1 MNLKEL
7 FSLRTVRKKI
17 IMTSKL
23 AGAVLIASYIFSIHA
38 SAEPDVSLLIWLA
51 FVIPLILAVDFL
63 MGRFLSDPVSRL
75 NEAARRLADLDFS
88 DPCRITSEDEF
99 GELSASLCRMSE
111 NLQQTLARLESANSQ
126 LEDTNARLEDA
137 NSQLEDT
144 NARLEDANS
153 QLEDTNARLEDANS
167 RLEDTNARL
176 EDANSQLE
184 DANARL
190 AADVVEK
197 QRLLAERK
205 DLTDSLSHEMKTPVG
220 VIRAYAEGI
229 QDETDEA
236 MRQRYTDIIISET
249 ERMSDLITTL
259 LDLSALESGASELVM
274 ETFDFV
280 ELVETAAGR
289 LLTDIPDAD
298 FQLEYELPEEK
309 IFVKTDRKRME
320 QVLDNLIL
328 NARKHVCPGGRLELS
343 LTMRGELLHFS
354 VLNEGSPIPE
364 EILPRIWT
372 KFYRNP
378 DAEYHGS
385 GLGLSIVAQ
394 ILSMQGLD
402 YGVKNMPDGVMFYFS
417 IPGTYISFLEHRS
430 PL

>member
-1 MNLKEL
+1 MKEL

-126 LEDTNARLEDA
+126 LEDSNL
-137 NSQLEDT
+137 
-144 NARLEDANS
+144 

-430 PL
+430 SL